1 MPRKTNWKTTSHFK
15 ACEDYFYRGNKDKIF
30 FQTLFETP
38 ADGEACLVFNRFGG
52 FEILVWDE
60 SQGMFY
66 DEKEDVFHDFN
77 HARLWAYPPFD
88 ECEKFDEKTTIRGC
102 SKI

>member
-1 MPRKTNWKTTSHFK
+1 MET
-15 ACEDYFYRGNKDKIF
+15 KIRF

-66 DEKEDVFHDFN
+66 DESEDVFHDFN

-88 ECEKFDEKTTIRGC
+88 ECENFDEKTTIRGG